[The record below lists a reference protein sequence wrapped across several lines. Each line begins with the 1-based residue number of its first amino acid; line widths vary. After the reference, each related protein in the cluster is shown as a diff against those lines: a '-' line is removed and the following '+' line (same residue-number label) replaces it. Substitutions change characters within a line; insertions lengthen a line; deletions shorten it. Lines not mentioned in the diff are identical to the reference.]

1 MKYQIVGIMYKYS
14 DKEQAIL
21 EDENGEQ
28 VFVDVLDGCPKTE
41 YFKNWFANQ
50 DIDYIDAIYFRYLV
64 KEYRIY
70 EKVFDVVADSEYE
83 CFSKIRTVFYSKWLS
98 WLTERFKDETIML
111 RSIDD
116 VVDQYHQRIG
126 AYINNKLVAIVK
138 IDCYKSSSIE
148 KNKYLVLMS
157 FEINE

>member
-1 MKYQIVGIMYKYS
+1 MKYQIVGMMYKYS
-14 DKEQAIL
+14 NQEQAIL

-50 DIDYIDAIYFRYLV
+50 DCIYMDAIFFRYLV
-64 KEYRIY
+64 DKYRLY
-70 EKVFDVVADSEYE
+70 GETFNVEANSEYE
-83 CFSKIRTVFYSKWLS
+83 CFSKIRTKLYSKWFS
-98 WLTERFKDETIML
+98 WLTERFKDETIMFL
-111 RSIDD
+111 NVGD

-126 AYINNKLVAIVK
+126 AYINKKLVAIAR
-138 IDCYKSSSIE
+138 IDCYKSPSIE
-148 KNKYLVLMS
+148 NRFKVLMR

>member
-1 MKYQIVGIMYKYS
+1 MKYQIVGMMYKYS
-14 DKEQAIL
+14 DQEQAIL

-64 KEYRIY
+64 EKYRQYVETFDIEANNDY
-70 EKVFDVVADSEYE
+70 ELSTEIR
-83 CFSKIRTVFYSKWLS
+83 KIFYSKWLS
-98 WLTERFKDETIML
+98 WLTERFKDETVMFIPVNEI
-111 RSIDD
+111 SGPH
-116 VVDQYHQRIG
+116 HQHIE
-126 AYINNKLVAIVK
+126 AYIDNEPIAIAS
-138 IDCYKSSSIE
+138 IDCYAPSIE
-148 KNKYLVLMS
+148 NQYKVVMI

>member
-1 MKYQIVGIMYKYS
+1 MKYQIVGMMYKYS
-14 DKEQAIL
+14 DQEQAIL

-50 DIDYIDAIYFRYLV
+50 DIDYMDAIYFRYLV
-64 KEYRIY
+64 EKYRIY
-70 EKVFDVVADSEYE
+70 EKAFDVVADSEYE
-83 CFSKIRTVFYSKWLS
+83 RFSKIRTLLYSKWFS
-98 WLTERFKDETIML
+98 WLTERFKDKTIML
-111 RSIDD
+111 RDVND

-126 AYINNKLVAIVK
+126 AYIDNKPVAIAS
-138 IDCYKSSSIE
+138 IDCYARSIE
-148 KNKYLVLMS
+148 NKYKVLMT